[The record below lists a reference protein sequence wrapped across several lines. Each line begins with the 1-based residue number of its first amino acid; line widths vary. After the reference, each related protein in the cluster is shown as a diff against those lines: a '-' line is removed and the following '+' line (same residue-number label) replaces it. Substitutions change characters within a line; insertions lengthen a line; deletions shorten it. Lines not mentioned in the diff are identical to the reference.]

1 MSEATSGISLLS
13 ALTKSEQAA
22 IRAAALPGC
31 DVADLRA
38 ARCDL

>member
-31 DVADLRA
+31 DAIRGS
-38 ARCDL
+38 ARSTL